1 MTDAQRLVRVIRDEA
16 TKVVMDWIYVTL
28 GRTRDAV
35 VRRGRHFAEVVL
47 HDGRVVEGQHM
58 THYGVATMPPSDLGC
73 LAVPINGQDN
83 VAIVGAIDAEVDFG
97 LAVGDVVV
105 YRRDGA
111 RVELRGEAVKVIT
124 PSGGAIEIVGAEVR
138 LNGATASVA
147 RVGDTVAMDPLLA
160 SALTALAGVPVV
172 APAAAAISAAVTA
185 GTVGTIATGSA
196 SVKAGG

>member
-35 VRRGRHFAEVVL
+35 TRRNRHFAEVVL
-47 HDGRVVEGQHM
+47 HDGRVVEGQYM

-83 VAIVGAIDAEVDFG
+83 VAIVGAIDPSADFG

-111 RVELRGEAVKVIT
+111 RVELRGETVKVIT
-124 PSGGAIEIVGAEVR
+124 PGGGTIEIVGAEVR

-147 RVGDTVAMDPLLA
+147 RVGDTVAMEPLLA
-160 SALTALAGVPVV
+160 SALTALGAATGVP
-172 APAAAAISAAVTA
+172 AAVTA
-185 GTVGTIATGSA
+185 VNAALAAPVGTIATGSA